1 MVNIYSTKILFFKMI
16 SKLNLIKKKCKKKKK
31 ILVHDKN
38 FKPQKEQKETAKN
51 GVQKLK

>member
-1 MVNIYSTKILFFKMI
+1 MI
-16 SKLNLIKKKCKKKKK
+16 SKLNLNNKKIVKKN